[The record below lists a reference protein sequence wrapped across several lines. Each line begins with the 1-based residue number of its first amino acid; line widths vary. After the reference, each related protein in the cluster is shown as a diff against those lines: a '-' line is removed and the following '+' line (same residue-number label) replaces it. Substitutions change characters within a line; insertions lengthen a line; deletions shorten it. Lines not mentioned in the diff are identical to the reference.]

1 LRQATVKAESRYPS
15 ALANWEGLSRFVPRG
30 MTLFASGLSGFLLLL
45 IGLPVAMVILM
56 SLRTGFPGEDL
67 PFTLENFAEVYL
79 TPRTYEVLLNTA
91 FFAVGSI
98 FITLLI
104 AVPLAWILMRTDV
117 PLKKT
122 IYVLLTI
129 GILIPVFLRTI
140 AWILLLSPRIGLLN
154 KWLQELFS
162 LSSPPFNL
170 YSITGMAFVQG
181 VSFVPGAFFMLA
193 AAYRSM
199 DPSLEEAAYTSGV
212 GKLRT
217 FLKINIPITWPAIA
231 AVMVYLFMTAI
242 AVFEV
247 PAIIGLPSR
256 IHVLSSLI
264 YTSTTP
270 STGLPEYGVAGAYGS
285 IMLALGLVLAWLYVR
300 LVKQG
305 KKYTVITGRG
315 YRPREIA
322 LGPWKWPAL
331 GFVFFYLAIEV
342 FIPFIVLLWASVLPY
357 LQLPSAEAFSSLTL
371 EHYFDIPLRVG
382 ALPFINTLILMF
394 AVPTLTMILSVLV
407 SWVVI
412 RSQVSFRGFL
422 DTLAFIPHAV
432 PGILMAVGLAYL
444 GLAYRDYFPLYGT
457 VLIIVLAHTINWI
470 AYGTRTTNSVMI
482 QVHRELEEAGRV
494 SGASAPRVL
503 GKIVL
508 PLIAAGILNS
518 WIWVGMLSYREVTM
532 SLTLMTRS
540 NVVISTVV
548 WQFWGSGWI
557 PQVSALGVILILFA
571 TIIVTTVRVAL
582 SRIGEIGS
590 AS

>member
-1 LRQATVKAESRYPS
+1 MKAEPRYES
-15 ALANWEGLSRFVPRG
+15 TIGSWEGLARFKPQGV
-30 MTLFASGLSGFLLLL
+30 TVFATGLSLFLLIL
-45 IGLPVAMVILM
+45 IGLPVIMVILM
-56 SLRTGFPGEDL
+56 SLRTGFPGEDV

-79 TPRTYEVLLNTA
+79 TPRTYEILLNTV
-91 FFAVGSI
+91 FFAVGSVAV
-98 FITLLI
+98 TLVI
-104 AVPLAWILMRTDV
+104 AVPLVWILMRTDI
-117 PLKKT
+117 PFKKT

-129 GILIPVFLRTI
+129 GILISVFLRTI

-154 KWLQELFS
+154 KWLQELFA
-162 LSSPPFNL
+162 LSGPPFNL
-170 YSITGMAFVQG
+170 YSLTGMAFVQG

-212 GKLRT
+212 GKLKT
-217 FLKINIPITWPAIA
+217 FLRINIPITLPAIA

-256 IHVLSSLI
+256 ILVLSSLI

-270 STGLPEYGVAGAYGS
+270 STGLPDYGVAGAYGA
-285 IMLALGLVLAWLYVR
+285 IMLALGLALAFLYVR

-322 LGPWKWPAL
+322 LGRWKWAAL
-331 GFVFFYLAIEV
+331 AFVFFYLSIEV
-342 FIPFIVLLWASVLPY
+342 FIPFVVLLWASLLPY
-357 LQLPSAEAFSSLTL
+357 LQLPSAEALSSLTFK
-371 EHYFDIPLRVG
+371 HYVEIPNHVG
-382 ALPFINTLILMF
+382 ARPFINTLILMF
-394 AVPTLTMILSVLV
+394 AVPTVTMILSVLV
-407 SWVVI
+407 SWIVI
-412 RSQVSFRGFL
+412 RTQVSFRGFL

-457 VLIIVLAHTINWI
+457 IFIIVLAHTINWI

-508 PLIAAGILNS
+508 PLIAAGVLNS
-518 WIWVGMLSYREVTM
+518 WIWIGMLSYREVTM
-532 SLTLMTRS
+532 SLTLLTRS

-548 WQFWGSGWI
+548 WQFWGSGWVS
-557 PQVSALGVILILFA
+557 QVSALGVILILFA
-571 TIIVTTVRVAL
+571 VLVVGSVRFAL
-582 SRIGEIGS
+582 SRIGEIGA

>member
-1 LRQATVKAESRYPS
+1 MKAESRIE
-15 ALANWEGLSRFVPRG
+15 AHVGAWEGLRRFLPQGV
-30 MTLFASGLSGFLLLL
+30 TLFASGLSGFLLVL
-45 IGLPVAMVILM
+45 IGLPVLMVILM
-56 SLRTGFPGEDL
+56 SLRTGFPGEDV
-67 PFTLENFAEVYL
+67 PFTLENFAAVYL
-79 TPRTYEVLLNTA
+79 TPRTYEILSNTL
-91 FFAVGSI
+91 FFAVSSV

-104 AVPLAWILMRTDV
+104 AVPLVWILMRTDI
-117 PLKKT
+117 PFKKT

-140 AWILLLSPRIGLLN
+140 AWILLLSPRIGLVN
-154 KWLQELFS
+154 KWLQELFA
-162 LSSPPFNL
+162 LSEPPFNL
-170 YSITGMAFVQG
+170 YSLTGMAFVQG

-212 GKLRT
+212 SKLKT

-231 AVMVYLFMTAI
+231 GVMVYLFMTAI

-247 PAIIGLPSR
+247 PAIIGLPAR

-264 YTSTTP
+264 FTSTTP
-270 STGLPEYGVAGAYGS
+270 STGLPDYGMAGAYGA
-285 IMLALGLVLAWLYVR
+285 IMLLLGLMLAFLYVR

-322 LGPWKWPAL
+322 LGKWKWAAL
-331 GFVFFYLAIEV
+331 GFVFFYLSIEV
-342 FIPFIVLLWASVLPY
+342 FIPFAVLLWASLLPY
-357 LQLPSAEAFSSLTL
+357 LQLPSAEALASLTL
-371 EHYFDIPLRVG
+371 KHYIEMPNHVG
-382 ALPFINTLILMF
+382 PRPFINTLILMF

-407 SWVVI
+407 SWIVI
-412 RSQVSFRGFL
+412 RTQVSFRGFL
-422 DTLAFIPHAV
+422 DTLVFIPHAV

-457 VLIIVLAHTINWI
+457 VSIIVLAHTINWI

-508 PLIAAGILNS
+508 PLVAAGVLNS
-518 WIWVGMLSYREVTM
+518 WIWIGMLSYREVTM
-532 SLTLMTRS
+532 SLTLLTRS

-548 WQFWGSGWI
+548 WQFWGSGWV

-571 TIIVTTVRVAL
+571 TIVVGSVRFAL

>member
-1 LRQATVKAESRYPS
+1 VELEARRSVPVAA
-15 ALANWEGLSRFVPRG
+15 WEGLNRLRQG
-30 MTLFASGLSGFLLLL
+30 GTGLFAAGLTGFLLLL
-45 IGLPVAMVILM
+45 IGVPVGMVVVM
-56 SLRTGFPGEDL
+56 SLRTGFPGEDVPL
-67 PFTLENFAEVYL
+67 TLENFVEVYL
-79 TPRTYEVLLNTA
+79 DPGTYEILLNTL
-91 FFAVGSI
+91 FFAVASVTV
-98 FITLLI
+98 TLLF
-104 AVPLAWILMRTDV
+104 AVPIVWILMRTDI

-154 KWLQELFS
+154 QWLQQLFS

-170 YSITGMAFVQG
+170 YSLTGMAFIQG
-181 VSFVPGAFFMLA
+181 ISFVPGAFFMLA

-212 GKLRT
+212 SKLRT
-217 FLKINIPITWPAIA
+217 FLKINIPITLPAIA

-247 PAIIGLPSR
+247 PAIIGMPSR
-256 IHVLSSLI
+256 ILVLSSLI
-264 YTSTTP
+264 YSATTP
-270 STGLPEYGVAGAYGS
+270 ATGLPNYGIAGAYGA
-285 IMLALGLVLAWLYVR
+285 IMLALGLTLAFLYVR

-322 LGPWKWPAL
+322 LGRWKWAAL
-331 GFVFFYLAIEV
+331 AFVFFYLAIEV
-342 FIPFIVLLWASVLPY
+342 FIPFLVLLWASVLPY
-357 LQLPSAEAFSSLTL
+357 LQLPSAAALSSMTL
-371 EHYFDIPLRVG
+371 QHYKEIPLHVG

-394 AVPTLTMILSVLV
+394 TVPTLTMVLSVLV

-412 RSQVSFRGFL
+412 RTQVSFRGTL
-422 DTLAFIPHAV
+422 DTLAFLPHAV

-444 GLAYRDYFPLYGT
+444 GLAYRSVFPLYGT
-457 VLIIVLAHTINWI
+457 VFIIVLAHTINWI

-503 GKIVL
+503 GRIVL
-508 PLIAAGILNS
+508 PLIAAGVLNS
-518 WIWVGMLSYREVTM
+518 WIWIGMLSYREVTM
-532 SLTLMTRS
+532 ALTLYTRH

-548 WQFWGSGWI
+548 WQFWGSGWV

-571 TIIVTTVRVAL
+571 TLVVGGVRLAL
-582 SRIGEIGS
+582 ARVGEIGS

>member
-1 LRQATVKAESRYPS
+1 M
-15 ALANWEGLSRFVPRG
+15 EGLGRYLPKGV
-30 MTLFASGLSGFLLLL
+30 TVFATGLSGFLTIL
-45 IGLPVAMVILM
+45 IGLPVLMVILM
-56 SLRTGFPGEDL
+56 SLRTGFPGEDV
-67 PFTLENFAEVYL
+67 PFTLENFAAVYL
-79 TPRTYEVLLNTA
+79 TPRTYEVLLNTV
-91 FFAVGSI
+91 FFAVSSVA
-98 FITLLI
+98 ITLLI
-104 AVPLAWILMRTDV
+104 AVPLVWILMRTDI
-117 PLKKT
+117 PFKKT

-140 AWILLLSPRIGLLN
+140 AWILLLSPRIGLVN
-154 KWLQELFS
+154 KWLQGLFS
-162 LSSPPFNL
+162 LSEPPFNL

-181 VSFVPGAFFMLA
+181 ISFVPGAFFMLA

-231 AVMVYLFMTAI
+231 GVMVYLFMTAI

-247 PAIIGLPSR
+247 PAIIGLPAR
-256 IHVLSSLI
+256 ILVLSSLI
-264 YTSTTP
+264 FTSTTP
-270 STGLPEYGVAGAYGS
+270 STGLPNYGMAGAYGA
-285 IMLALGLVLAWLYVR
+285 IMLLLGLVLAFLYVR

-322 LGPWKWPAL
+322 LGRWKWAAL
-331 GFVFFYLAIEV
+331 GFVFVYLSIEV
-342 FIPFIVLLWASVLPY
+342 FVPFAVLLWASLLPY
-357 LQLPSAEAFSSLTL
+357 LQLPSAEALSSLTFK
-371 EHYFDIPLRVG
+371 HYIELPNHVG
-382 ALPFINTLILMF
+382 PQPFINTLILMF
-394 AVPTLTMILSVLV
+394 AVPTITMILSVLV
-407 SWVVI
+407 SWIVI
-412 RSQVSFRGFL
+412 RTQVSFRGFL

-432 PGILMAVGLAYL
+432 PGILMAVGLGYL

-457 VLIIVLAHTINWI
+457 VAIIVLAHTINWI

-508 PLIAAGILNS
+508 PLIAAGVLNS
-518 WIWVGMLSYREVTM
+518 WIWIGMLSYREVTM
-532 SLTLMTRS
+532 SLTLLTRS
-540 NVVISTVV
+540 NIVISTVV
-548 WQFWGSGWI
+548 WQFWGSGWV
-557 PQVSALGVILILFA
+557 PQVAALGVILILFA
-571 TIIVTTVRVAL
+571 TIVVGTVRFAL